1 MAFNHGNNGIVTD
14 QLIYSVDTK
23 DKNSYVGSGTA
34 VIDLASGIE
43 ATLSGGPS
51 FDASGY
57 LDFDGSNDYMDTG
70 FAPTNAICQDGFA
83 WGYWFNWDNTNGNK
97 IQGVLDTPPGTDSG
111 RVYMGAYNY
120 NFMTGCGSVFDTNT
134 GGTIPIG
141 EWLYCV
147 MSFDGNETCR
157 TYLNAELKHT
167 MTGISFS
174 INGNR
179 NIIWGACDNDGS
191 LLYNNNGQGALTH
204 FYSKEL
210 SASEVLQ
217 NFNAQ
222 RERFGV

>member
-1 MAFNHGNNGIVTD
+1 MSSLFGEDLVTD
-14 QLIYSVDTK
+14 GLIFCVDVNNVK
-23 DKNSYVGSGTA
+23 SYPGSGTA
-34 VIDLASGIE
+34 VNDLATGIE
-43 ATLSGGPS
+43 CTLSGGPS
-51 FDASGY
+51 FHASGY
-57 LDFDGSNDYMDTG
+57 LDFDGSNDYMDMG

-83 WGYWFNWDNTNGNK
+83 WGYWFNWDNTGGNK
-97 IQGVLDTPPGTDSG
+97 IQGVIDTPGGTDSG

-120 NFMTGCGSVFDTNT
+120 NFMTGCGSVYDTNT

-157 TYLNAELKHT
+157 TYLNAVLKDT

-179 NIIWGACDNDGS
+179 NIIWGATDNDGN
-191 LLYNNNGQGALTH
+191 LLYNNDGQGALTH
-204 FYSKEL
+204 FYNREL
-210 SASEVLQ
+210 SALEVEQ

>member
-1 MAFNHGNNGIVTD
+1 MGINYGPSPIVSSG
-14 QLIYSVDTK
+14 LIYCVDTL
-23 DKNSYVGSGTA
+23 DYHSYPGSGTS
-34 VIDLASGIE
+34 VTDLIGGRT
-43 ATLSGGPS
+43 ATLTNGPT
-51 FDASGY
+51 FNASGY
-57 LDFDGSNDYMDTG
+57 FDFDGSNDYMDMG
-70 FAPTNAICQDGFA
+70 FTPTNAICSSGFA

-157 TYLNAELKHT
+157 TYLNAELKDT

-179 NIIWGACDNDGS
+179 NLIWGATDNDGS
-191 LLYNNNGQGALTH
+191 LLYHNNGQGALTH

-210 SASEVLQ
+210 SAAEVEH
-217 NFNAQ
+217 NFEAQ

>member
-57 LDFDGSNDYMDTG
+57 LDFDGSNDYMDMG

-83 WGYWFNWDNTNGNK
+83 WGYWFNWDAISGNK
-97 IQGVLDTPPGTDSG
+97 IQGVIDNPGGDNG
-111 RVYMGAYNY
+111 RIYMGPYNG
-120 NFMTGCGSVFDTNT
+120 NLMIGCGNT
-134 GGTIPIG
+134 YDSNVGSLSTG
-141 EWLYCV
+141 EWVYAL
-147 MSFDGNETCR
+147 MSFDGSSTCR
-157 TYLNAELKHT
+157 FYKNGSLSDTLT
-167 MTGISFS
+167 S
-174 INGNR
+174 ITFNIGGTR
-179 NIIWGACDNDGS
+179 NMLWGAADNDGS
-191 LLYNNNGQGALTH
+191 ILYHNNGKGALTH

-210 SASEVLQ
+210 SASEVSQ

-222 RERFGV
+222 RGRFGV